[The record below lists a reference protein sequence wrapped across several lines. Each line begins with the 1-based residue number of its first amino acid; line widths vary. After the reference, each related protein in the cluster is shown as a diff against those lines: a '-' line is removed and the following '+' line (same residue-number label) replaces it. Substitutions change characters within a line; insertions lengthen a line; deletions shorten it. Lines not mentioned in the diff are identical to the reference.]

1 MSKRRLRLATLSLAF
16 VTACGHARVPATS
29 PASSVPTLRSAEP
42 SAAPDSTAL
51 LDQIGGCVESGKLSV
66 EIDLRAGRVSAAPGW
81 TIEVIGAPKATLVV
95 EAAAGRVH
103 RLDFAVAGGQLLA
116 DGKGLRPDV
125 FIESIRFEVGK
136 GITQARFHGRGIWRP
151 IVGIFH
157 GLAMSAISRLELR
170 TDVPS
175 ILRGEVLGP
184 KTSDSS
190 AAPFLNL
197 IAEVRIFDS
206 DLVAFGGRPL
216 RFGEVLEFVT
226 AAQPLSGTPLRI
238 AVRSGVFRPA
248 RGERPTWF
256 DVAGGIDGEIETG
269 SAAFL
274 GGRTAFSRGELKGG
288 AFRLRSGA
296 DGKLETS
303 LSASS
308 LGLDLTSGQVR
319 VPGGPLVSVEEPSRF
334 AVRNLSVQPD
344 GEYSGIVD
352 ATLFG
357 KVGTIDRGGTVVS
370 ASDMKLSTRGA
381 AIVNGR
387 ATGNVEL
394 EFKYR
399 MDYNLLV
406 HYPVEGIGIRRI
418 PLVFEG
424 PFVTTLHLKDAG
436 RGEEGTVTGE
446 YRFKVPWPP
455 IERAAFEVLKAKW
468 SQDVTP
474 ALRKVNFAI
483 EPGHF
488 GPCGGTCF
496 AIKLIVTVEK
506 KEKRGRL
513 FRQICDTEGK
523 ADLVVDAKTR
533 SFLLRNVRIAPQCK
547 GAIGWVVN
555 FLGPLLTK
563 SYTDVTL
570 FQMPEN
576 LPFTIESV
584 DSGAD
589 WLAIVGRIDSA
600 PKAARSAPSPA
611 TSGE

>member
-1 MSKRRLRLATLSLAF
+1 MRRGRLAIVVLVL
-16 VTACGHARVPATS
+16 VTACEHAKGPVAS
-29 PASSVPTLRSAEP
+29 PVSAAPTLRSSEP
-42 SAAPDSTAL
+42 SIAPDSGAL
-51 LDQIGGCVESGKLSV
+51 LDQIAGCVESAKLNV
-66 EIDLRAGRVSAAPGW
+66 EIELEAGRASAAPGW
-81 TIEVIGAPKATLVV
+81 TIEVIGAPKAMLVA
-95 EAAAGRVH
+95 EAAQGRVR
-103 RLDFAVAGGQLLA
+103 RLDFAVTQGQLLA

-125 FIESIRFEVGK
+125 FIESFRFEEGK
-136 GITQARFHGRGIWRP
+136 GITEAHFHGRGIWRP

-157 GLAMSAISRLELR
+157 GLAMSAISKLELR
-170 TDVPS
+170 TDIPS

-190 AAPFLNL
+190 VAPFLNL

-226 AAQPLSGTPLRI
+226 AARPLSGMPLRI
-238 AVRSGVFRPA
+238 AVQSGVFQPA
-248 RGERPTWF
+248 RGERPARF
-256 DVAGGIDGEIETG
+256 DVAGRIEGEIENG
-269 SAAFL
+269 SAAFV

-288 AFRLRSGA
+288 AFLLRSGA
-296 DGKLETS
+296 GGKLETS
-303 LSASS
+303 LSAAT

-319 VPGGPLVSVEEPSRF
+319 VPGGPLVGVEEPSRF

-352 ATLFG
+352 ATLVG

-381 AIVNGR
+381 AIANGR
-387 ATGNVEL
+387 ATGDVEL
-394 EFKYR
+394 EFTYR
-399 MDYNLLV
+399 MDYGLLV
-406 HYPVEGIGIRRI
+406 HYPVEVIGIRRI

-436 RGEEGTVTGE
+436 SGEEGTVTGE

-474 ALRKVNFAI
+474 ALRKVDFAI

-496 AIKLIVTVEK
+496 AIKLVVTVEK
-506 KEKRGRL
+506 KEKKGRL

-523 ADLVVDAKTR
+523 ADLFVDAKTR
-533 SFLLRNVRIAPQCK
+533 SFLLRNVRIAPKCK
-547 GAIGWVVN
+547 GVVGWVVN

-563 SYTDVTL
+563 SYTDITL

-584 DSGAD
+584 DSGTD
-589 WLAIVGRIDSA
+589 WLAIAGRVDWASRTAPASA
-600 PKAARSAPSPA
+600 KPSR
-611 TSGE
+611 